1 MYIVRLCMTGAH
13 MLVDDGII
21 CLLCIICLLRKIEDY
36 PSVERK
42 PETDPSAYRE
52 IMSPMWRKEA
62 VPAISM
68 FQIWPNLLMNCQTY
82 DLPHFEFVSRSPYT
96 PFIPSGL
103 TVGLYHNI
111 TMTCCPLSL
120 LKQISLNMLSGIIF
134 T

>member
-1 MYIVRLCMTGAH
+1 
-13 MLVDDGII
+13 MLVYDGII
-21 CLLCIICLLRKIEDY
+21 CLLWKIEDY

-82 DLPHFEFVSRSPYT
+82 DLPHREFGSRSPFT
-96 PFIPSGL
+96 PLYPIRGL
-103 TVGLYHNI
+103 CWSVSKHHNVLLSSLIDISSRHHLYGVELYSHD
-111 TMTCCPLSL
+111 SL
-120 LKQISLNMLSGIIF
+120 FRRIGSHISVENS
-134 T
+134 